1 MSTLATQRRV
11 RAGRVPTPDRRIAGS
26 PDRRIAGPV
35 KRLTPFRRFFV
46 EVHA

>member
-1 MSTLATQRRV
+1 MSMHATHAAAA
-11 RAGRVPTPDRRIAGS
+11 RASRADAGS

-35 KRLTPFRRFFV
+35 KRLSPFRRFFV